1 MGERM
6 LPCKSGK
13 ADGKSEGCV
22 TERKAIGVREPGST
36 DFECLNPSFGGDQSA
51 SRVACAPLP
60 GRRMVL
66 ALSTSIGECA
76 CAATYVPYPPTLLY
90 TGRHDV
96 RGPS

>member
-36 DFECLNPSFGGDQSA
+36 DFEHLNPSFGGDQSA